1 MSVGLF
7 GRACRVTFI
16 VAVVSALSTPS
27 FACRVSPDYFAPSNY
42 ELVELADAI
51 VIATPV
57 AQGPTGEAG
66 PRPRP
71 LTFRTTGVLK
81 GPALDTVTV
90 SGTIGEPFRSDPK
103 ILSEANKEASYGGCV
118 RTTFAVGEPYVLFL
132 GKLKDGGYGPL
143 QFPFARVN
151 EDYLGGDSLWVKTI
165 RTYVRI
171 QRDHGRMEAL
181 DALADLLRQ
190 TLAAPKS
197 AERDALARDIADHLA
212 SPSPYK
218 PTAFLV
224 QAYEALERGEQP
236 KFGLK
241 ENGDENKART
251 RILQALASEGHAD
264 AAVMIER
271 LLAAPKVSDEVLGNV
286 LRFLAANGQY
296 RRAYSLI
303 ETKVLPRLV
312 GAGAQEV
319 TALLSVISQVQN
331 ERWRSDPEVAAA
343 WPELAL
349 RLDTFRR
356 RMTGEGGFWFSDAIA
371 EIKITDYRS
380 RPKVTLALAESYD
393 EKVVAWAVAELMD
406 EAALKKFET
415 ADALDL
421 DAYEAENDK
430 ITLPLQALAVGSGK
444 EREAALKAVFC
455 QGPYRREILFDVLGQ
470 FGTGLDMDLIA
481 SFADP
486 GELSENDRK
495 NLALAVIA
503 IHGREKMYSSSAA
516 WIWLNDFMAGRNAS
530 KKAVRCPA

>member
-7 GRACRVTFI
+7 GRACRVTLI

-27 FACRVSPDYFAPSNY
+27 FACSVTTDYFAPSNY

-57 AQGPTGEAG
+57 AQGPTGDA
-66 PRPRP
+66 RPAPWLPP

-81 GPALDTVTV
+81 GPAPETVIG
-90 SGTIGEPFRSDPK
+90 SGMIGKPVRSDPK
-103 ILSEANKEASYGGCV
+103 ILSEANKEAYAGGCV
-118 RTTFAVGEPYVLFL
+118 RMTFAVGEPYVLFL
-132 GKLKDGGYGPL
+132 AKLKDGGYRPL
-143 QFPFARVN
+143 LFPFARIN
-151 EDYLGGDSLWVKTI
+151 EDYLGEESLWVKTI

-181 DALADLLRQ
+181 DALAELLRQ

-236 KFGLK
+236 KFGMK
-241 ENGDENKART
+241 ENGDENKAR
-251 RILQALASEGHAD
+251 ILQALAREGHAD
-264 AAVMIER
+264 AAAMIER

-296 RRAYSLI
+296 RRAYNLI

-319 TALLSVISQVQN
+319 TALLSVISDVQN
-331 ERWRSDPEVAAA
+331 ERWRSDSEVAAA

-349 RLDTFRR
+349 RLDIFRR
-356 RMTGEGGFWFSDAIA
+356 QMTGEGGWFSDAIA

-380 RPKVTLALAESYD
+380 RPEVTLALAESYD

-421 DAYEAENDK
+421 DAYKAEDDK
-430 ITLPLQALAVGSGK
+430 ITLPLQALAVGFGK

-455 QGPYRREILFDVLGQ
+455 QGSYRRETLFDVLGQ
-470 FGTGLDMDLIA
+470 LGTGLDMDLIA

-486 GELSENDRK
+486 EELSENDRK

-530 KKAVRCPA
+530 AKAVRCPA